1 MAIAELC
8 GLRRFSV
15 RDYQIGPP
23 GPGEVQVRVE
33 AVGICGSDLHQFSE
47 GHVGD
52 IQAVYPM
59 VPGHEPVGSVLAA
72 GAGVSGWSAG
82 DRVAMEPAI
91 YCYHCGYCMAGQHN
105 HCGSVRFM
113 SSPTEPG
120 YFRDRVNVPAANLL
134 PLPPNLGWVEG
145 TLFEPLG
152 IILQSFRF
160 AQPKVGET
168 AVVIGA
174 GPIGLTTIAALRLA
188 GVSRLWAVEPVAH
201 RREMALALGAT
212 AAVDPGAAD
221 PVAEV
226 LADTRRQGADMVLD
240 CATRDD
246 TINQAIRM
254 AAHCGR
260 VIITGVPSETRI
272 PIEFHPLRRKE
283 LHFTAVR
290 RSNHT
295 DARALEMLSA
305 FPARFTPMITHRRP
319 LAEVQSSFE
328 TLEAYRDGVGKIVLL
343 PEA

>member
-8 GLRRFSV
+8 GLREFRV
-15 RDYQIGPP
+15 RDYEAGPP
-23 GPGEVQVRVE
+23 GAGEVQVRVE

-52 IQAVYPM
+52 IHAVYPM
-59 VPGHEPVGSVLAA
+59 VPGHEPAGTVVAA
-72 GAGVSGWSAG
+72 GAGVTGWAPG
-82 DRVAMEPAI
+82 DRVAMEPPI

-105 HCGSVRFM
+105 HCEHVRFM

-120 YFRDRVNVPAANLL
+120 FFRDTVNIPAANLL
-134 PLPPNLGWVEG
+134 PLPPNLGFVEA

-174 GPIGLTTIAALRLA
+174 GPIGLTTIAALRIA
-188 GVSRLWAVEPVAH
+188 GASRVWAVEPVAH
-201 RREMALALGAT
+201 RREMALALGAD
-212 AAVDPGAAD
+212 AAIDPASAD
-221 PVAEV
+221 PVKEV
-226 LADTRRQGADMVLD
+226 LAETRGHGVEMVLD

-246 TINQAIRM
+246 TINQAILM

-260 VIITGVPSETRI
+260 VVITGVPSETRI

-283 LHFTAVR
+283 LYFTAVR

-295 DARALEMLSA
+295 DARALELLSA
-305 FPARFTPMITHRRP
+305 FPEKFTPMITHSRP
-319 LAEVQSSFE
+319 LGEVQRCFE
-328 TLEAYRDGVGKIVLL
+328 TLEAYADGVGKIVLL
-343 PEA
+343 PE